1 MTNFAQN
8 LKKARIATGMKQS
21 DVADVLG
28 VTRGA
33 VAQWEYGA
41 IYPESARLA
50 EISYLLNVSLD
61 DLFRI
66 DGGFSPEEET
76 RPKLGKFWMVYGI
89 DQRAPVCRHWS
100 EDSART
106 EALRLSRQHPDIVFC
121 VLEATWA
128 IAAKSV
134 VTEFEVAL
142 SDDDIPF

>member
-1 MTNFAQN
+1 MTTFSQNFKN
-8 LKKARIATGMKQS
+8 ARIASGLTQNE
-21 DVADVLG
+21 VADHFG

-33 VAQWEYGA
+33 VAQWESGA
-41 IYPESARLA
+41 IYPEANRLA
-50 EISYLLNVSLD
+50 EIAELLDVSLD
-61 DLFRI
+61 QLFRAHAEA
-66 DGGFSPEEET
+66 DEGDR

-128 IAAKSV
+128 VAAKSV

>member
-1 MTNFAQN
+1 MTTFSQNF
-8 LKKARIATGMKQS
+8 KKARIASGLTQNE
-21 DVADVLG
+21 VADHFG

-33 VAQWEYGA
+33 VAQWESGA
-41 IYPESARLA
+41 IYPEANRLA
-50 EISYLLNVSLD
+50 EIAELLDVSLD
-61 DLFRI
+61 QLFRAHNET
-66 DGGFSPEEET
+66 DGGASY
-76 RPKLGKFWMVYGI
+76 PKLGKFWMIYGI

-100 EDSART
+100 EDSARA

-128 IAAKSV
+128 VAAKSV

>member
-1 MTNFAQN
+1 MTTFSQNF
-8 LKKARIATGMKQS
+8 KKARIASGLTQNE
-21 DVADVLG
+21 VADHFG

-33 VAQWEYGA
+33 VAQWESGA
-41 IYPESARLA
+41 IYPEANRLA
-50 EISYLLNVSLD
+50 EIAELLDVSLD
-61 DLFRI
+61 QLFRVHAEA
-66 DGGFSPEEET
+66 DEGDR

-128 IAAKSV
+128 VAAKSV